1 MKKVIIEKIKVDSQV
16 IKSIMY
22 NYVLEIL
29 TVKFYTGQ
37 KYDYFKV
44 PKDTFIS
51 LKNSDSIGKFFNKEI
66 KSNFN

>member
-1 MKKVIIEKIKVDSQV
+1 MKKVLIKKIKVDSQV

-29 TVKFYTGQ
+29 TVKFHTGQ

-44 PKDTFIS
+44 PNDTFIS